1 MCEIKNRDA
10 TSRYKGFRYQKIRLA
25 VKMLEL
31 LKQDTSANIVAIPEY
46 KDDGFFVDKDGKHI
60 LEQNKEYS
68 NEFTLNSDEI
78 KKSIVNFIDHYLESE
93 FSKSIHFVFFTNV
106 KYKKEGN
113 SGIIREIGLPLLD
126 KPALEYLESKKFNDE
141 SIRFIS
147 KFIIK
152 AYRNDYEIDDNNT
165 KKYTNNYKKILK
177 MTDEEWKIFF
187 NSIDFQFGEPNL
199 EKLEKDIEE
208 SIRMCEFFNE
218 DLLDK
223 IETIKAK
230 ILDNI
235 DMKMTQSDWI
245 QRIVSRDTIR
255 VIFLECR
262 SKNNELKLDNSYKI
276 WSKIDS
282 EFKDNTYRNFEQ
294 KIRAV
299 SPAISNNKIDEYNLS
314 VTMGNLDVEDLA
326 KKNEQALRVRI
337 YRSMREYFST
347 KFKQKESY
355 SEKEIKEIIQ
365 EIQDYVVEEI
375 EDLKKDY
382 DYGLKNKMIINEI
395 VLMLIDECFYSFDC
409 NYS

>member
-46 KDDGFFVDKDGKHI
+46 KDDGFFVDKDGQHI

-68 NEFTLNSDEI
+68 TEFTLNSDEI
-78 KKSIVNFIDHYLESE
+78 KKSIVNFIDYYLESE

-106 KYKKEGN
+106 KYKKEGS
-113 SGIIREIGLPLLD
+113 SGIIKEIGLSLLD
-126 KPALEYLESKKFNDE
+126 KPALEYLESKNFDDE
-141 SIRFIS
+141 SIKFIS
-147 KFIIK
+147 NFIIK
-152 AYRNDYEIDDNNT
+152 AYRNDYEIDDNDIET
-165 KKYTNNYKKILK
+165 YTNNYKKILK
-177 MTDEEWKIFF
+177 MTDDEWRVFF
-187 NSIDFQFGEPNL
+187 KSIDFQFGEPNL

-245 QRIVSRDTIR
+245 QRIVNRDTIKA
-255 VIFLECR
+255 IFLECR
-262 SKNNELKLDNSYKI
+262 SNNNELKLDNSYKI
-276 WSKIDS
+276 WSQIDS
-282 EFKDNTYRNFEQ
+282 KFKDNTYRNFEE
-294 KIRAV
+294 KIKAV
-299 SPAISNNKIDEYNLS
+299 SPTISNGIIEQYNLS
-314 VTMGNLDVEDLA
+314 VTIGNLDVEDLA
-326 KKNEQALRVRI
+326 KENEQSLRVRI
-337 YRSMREYFST
+337 YRSMRTYFST
-347 KFKQKESY
+347 KFKQKDSY
-355 SEKEIKEIIQ
+355 SEKEMKEIIQ
-365 EIQDYVVEEI
+365 EIQAYVVEEI

-382 DYGLKNKMIINEI
+382 NYGLKNKTIIEEV
-395 VLMLIDECFYSFDC
+395 VLMLIDECFYSFDG